1 MTGGWCFSGLDLT
14 LEPGA
19 HALAGASF
27 RSGLGA
33 DPGPGGAAQGGLDA
47 AAGEAVGAA
56 GVVGVE
62 GRVGACSR
70 GAQATLLLVCS
81 IDNSLCK

>member
-1 MTGGWCFSGLDLT
+1 MRLPVPLSDRVSAQT
-14 LEPGA
+14 L
-19 HALAGASF
+19 
-27 RSGLGA
+27 
-33 DPGPGGAAQGGLDA
+33 GPGGAAQGGLDA
-47 AAGEAVGAA
+47 AAGEAVVAA

-70 GAQATLLLVCS
+70 GAQEALLLVCS

>member
-1 MTGGWCFSGLDLT
+1 MRLPVPLSDRVS
-14 LEPGA
+14 A
-19 HALAGASF
+19 QAL
-27 RSGLGA
+27 
-33 DPGPGGAAQGGLDA
+33 GPGGAAQGGLDA
-47 AAGEAVGAA
+47 AAGEAVVAA